1 MKPSSYLFLRSYCCN
16 SHLLDNNTCIY
27 SEQSLIDFTIF
38 LFFFVFIFRVM
49 SFVPSWIIIASDLRL
64 AAGLTISNIAS
75 AVYPEKLCTLRFGFF
90 DNQY

>member
-1 MKPSSYLFLRSYCCN
+1 MKRSSYLFLRSYRRN
-16 SHLLDNNTCIY
+16 LHLLDDNTCVY
-27 SEQSLIDFTIF
+27 FEQSLIDFTVL

-49 SFVPSWIIIASDLRL
+49 SFVPSWIIIVSDLRL
-64 AAGLTISNIAS
+64 TAGLTISNIAS